1 MVTPTNG
8 CQLPADATGWDEAA
22 ATEWCTAVHTTLLS
36 RMRMCV
42 TFALERAGMI
52 ATTFHLQS
60 TASLLLWS
68 HTQTC
73 FDVCSHG
80 TQARYLGWRI
90 DVLRHACILRA
101 EYTNEAG
108 KKDQQILFA
117 YRFTPAWWTQEPL
130 DVVRREDYDFQRIQE
145 QLRAAPEKYP
155 VLLQFDMAYLPFIN
169 WVLAELT
176 SSDERARV
184 CLSSPTLGRIPDGR
198 LAPGEV
204 FTADELFSPEL
215 LLRAFDCVKPPAG
228 GGKATAAR
236 KLRVPAAAPVADT
249 GTGGADAT

>member
-1 MVTPTNG
+1 MAPTNG
-8 CQLPADATGWDEAA
+8 CQLPADATGWDEAT

-73 FDVCSHG
+73 FDVCAHG

-90 DVLRHACILRA
+90 DVFRHACILRA

-108 KKDQQILFA
+108 KKEQQILFA

-130 DVVRREDYDFQRIQE
+130 DVVRREDYDFPRIQE
-145 QLRAAPEKYP
+145 QMREAPEKYP
-155 VLLQFDMAYLPFIN
+155 VLLQFDAVYLPFIN

-184 CLSSPTLGRIPDGR
+184 CLSSSTIGRLPGGQ

-204 FTADELFSPEL
+204 FTADELFSPARL
-215 LLRAFDCVKPPAG
+215 VRAFVHVPAPVA
-228 GGKATAAR
+228 GGKAAAAR
-236 KLRVPAAAPVADT
+236 KLRVPTAPT
-249 GTGGADAT
+249 EETGGTDAT